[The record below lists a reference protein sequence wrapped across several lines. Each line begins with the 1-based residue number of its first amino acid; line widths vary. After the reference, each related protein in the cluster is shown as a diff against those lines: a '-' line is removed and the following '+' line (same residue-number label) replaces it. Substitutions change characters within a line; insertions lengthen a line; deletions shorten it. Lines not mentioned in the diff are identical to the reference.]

1 MPVTDPIS
9 DMFTRIRNAARMQQP
24 AVEMPASKLKVALA
38 ELLRN
43 EGFIS
48 SFETKALGAPEQKMR
63 IVLKYG
69 SKGEQVIQGLKRIS
83 KPGLRVYRS
92 AKKVPRIYGGLG
104 IAIVSTSR
112 GLMTDRQARKD
123 KMGGELIAQVW

>member
-9 DMFTRIRNAARMQQP
+9 DMFTRIRNAVRVQAP
-24 AVEMPASKLKVALA
+24 TVEMPASKQKVALA

-48 SFETKALGAPEQKMR
+48 SFETKALGTPQQKMR

-69 SKGEQVIQGLKRIS
+69 PKGEHVIQGIKRVS
-83 KPGLRVYRS
+83 RPGLRIYRA
-92 AKKVPRIYGGLG
+92 AKKVPRVYGGLG
-104 IAIVSTSR
+104 IAIISTSS
-112 GLMTDRQARKD
+112 GLITDRQARKSNL
-123 KMGGELIAQVW
+123 GGEIIGQVW

>member
-9 DMFTRIRNAARMQQP
+9 DMFTRLRNAARTQAP
-24 AVEMPASKLKVALA
+24 AVEMPASKQKVALA

-48 SFETKALGAPEQKMR
+48 SFETKALGTPEQKMR
-63 IVLKYG
+63 VVLKYG
-69 SKGEQVIQGLKRIS
+69 AKGEQVIQGIQRVS
-83 KPGLRVYRS
+83 RPGLKVYRP
-92 AKKVPRIYGGLG
+92 AKKVPRVMGGLG

-112 GLMTDRQARKD
+112 GLMTDRQARKSNL
-123 KMGGELIAQVW
+123 GGEVLAHIW

>member
-9 DMFTRIRNAARMQQP
+9 DMFTQIRNAVRTQLP
-24 AVEMPASKLKVALA
+24 VVEMPASKQKVALA

-48 SFETKALGAPEQKMR
+48 SFETKALGSPEQKMR

-69 SKGEQVIQGLKRIS
+69 PRGEKVIQGITRMS
-83 KPGLRVYRS
+83 RPGLRVYRP
-92 AKKVPRIYGGLG
+92 AKKAPRVYGGLG
-104 IAIVSTSR
+104 IAIVSTNR
-112 GLMTDRQARKD
+112 GLMSDRQARKSNI
-123 KMGGELIAQVW
+123 GGEVIGYVW

>member
-1 MPVTDPIS
+1 
-9 DMFTRIRNAARMQQP
+9 MFSRIRNAARVSAQS
-24 AVEMPASKLKVALA
+24 VEMPASKQKLALA

-48 SFETKALGAPEQKMR
+48 SFETKDLGTPEQKMR
-63 IVLKYG
+63 INLRYG

-83 KPGLRVYRS
+83 RPGLRIHRPS
-92 AKKVPRIYGGLG
+92 KKVPRVYGGLG

-112 GLMTDRQARKD
+112 GLMSDRQARKSNI
-123 KMGGELIAQVW
+123 GGEVVAYVW

>member
-9 DMFTRIRNAARMQQP
+9 DMFSRIRNAVRVQAP
-24 AVEMPASKLKVALA
+24 ALEMPASKQNVALA

-48 SFETKALGAPEQKMR
+48 SYETKALGSPAQKMR

-69 SKGEQVIQGLKRIS
+69 PKGEHVIQGLKRVS
-83 KPGLRVYRS
+83 RPGLRIYRP
-92 AKKVPRIYGGLG
+92 AKKTPRVYGGLG

-112 GLMTDRQARKD
+112 GLMTDRQARKSNV
-123 KMGGELIAQVW
+123 GGEVIGYVW

>member
-9 DMFTRIRNAARMQQP
+9 DMFTRLRNAARTQAP
-24 AVEMPASKLKVALA
+24 VVEMPASKQKVALA

-48 SFETKALGAPEQKMR
+48 SFETKALGTPEQKMR
-63 IVLKYG
+63 VVLKYG
-69 SKGEQVIQGLKRIS
+69 AKGEQVIQGIQRVS
-83 KPGLRVYRS
+83 RPGLKVYRP
-92 AKKVPRIYGGLG
+92 AKKVPRVMGGLG

-112 GLMTDRQARKD
+112 GLMTDRQARKSNL
-123 KMGGELIAQVW
+123 GGEVLAHIW

>member
-1 MPVTDPIS
+1 
-9 DMFTRIRNAARMQQP
+9 
-24 AVEMPASKLKVALA
+24 
-38 ELLRN
+38 
-43 EGFIS
+43 GFIS
-48 SFETKALGAPEQKMR
+48 SFETKDLGSPDQKMR

-69 SKGEQVIQGLKRIS
+69 PKGEQVIQGIKRAS
-83 KPGLRVYRS
+83 RPGLRVYRP

-123 KMGGELIAQVW
+123 NTGGEVMGFVW

>member
-9 DMFTRIRNAARMQQP
+9 DMFSRIKNAVRVQAP
-24 AVEMPASKLKVALA
+24 VVEMPASKQKVALA

-48 SFETKALGAPEQKMR
+48 SFETKALGSPQQKMR

-69 SKGEQVIQGLKRIS
+69 PKGEQVIQGIRRIS
-83 KPGLRVYRS
+83 RPGLRVYRA
-92 AKKVPRIYGGLG
+92 AKRTPRVYGGLG
-104 IAIVSTSR
+104 IAIISTSR
-112 GLMTDRQARKD
+112 GLMTDRQARKSNL
-123 KMGGELIAQVW
+123 GGEIVAQVW

>member
-9 DMFTRIRNAARMQQP
+9 DMFARIKNAVRVKAP
-24 AVEMPASKLKVALA
+24 AVEMPASKQKVALA

-48 SFETKALGAPEQKMR
+48 SYETKSLGAPQQKMR

-69 SKGEQVIQGLKRIS
+69 PKGEEVIQGINRVS
-83 KPGLRVYRS
+83 RPGLRLYRP
-92 AKKVPRIYGGLG
+92 AKKVPRVYGGLG
-104 IAIVSTSR
+104 IAIISTSR
-112 GLMTDRQARKD
+112 GLMTDRQARKSNI
-123 KMGGELIAQVW
+123 GGEVIGYVW

>member
-9 DMFTRIRNAARMQQP
+9 DMFVRIKNAARVKAP
-24 AVEMPASKLKVALA
+24 AVEMPASKQKVALA

-48 SFETKALGAPEQKMR
+48 SFETKALGSPAQKMR

-69 SKGEQVIQGLKRIS
+69 PKGEQVIQGIRRVS
-83 KPGLRVYRS
+83 RPGLKVYRTS
-92 AKKVPRIYGGLG
+92 KRVPRVYGGLG
-104 IAIVSTSR
+104 ISIISTSQ
-112 GLMTDRQARKD
+112 GLVSDRQARKTNL
-123 KMGGELIAQVW
+123 GGEVIAQVW

>member
-9 DMFTRIRNAARMQQP
+9 DMFTRIRNAARTHSQ
-24 AVEMPASKLKVALA
+24 AVEMPASKQKLALA

-48 SFETKALGAPEQKMR
+48 SFETKALGSPEQKMR

-69 SKGEQVIQGLKRIS
+69 PKGEQVIQGVKRVS
-83 KPGLRVYRS
+83 KPGLKVYRA
-92 AKKVPRIYGGLG
+92 AKKVPRVYGGLG
-104 IAIVSTSR
+104 VAIVSTSR
-112 GLMTDRQARKD
+112 GLMTDRQARKSNI
-123 KMGGELIAQVW
+123 GGEIVAYVW

>member
-9 DMFTRIRNAARMQQP
+9 DMFTRIRNAIRVQLP
-24 AVEMPASKLKVALA
+24 AVEMPASKQKVALA

-48 SFETKALGAPEQKMR
+48 SFETKDLGRPDQKMR

-69 SKGEQVIQGLKRIS
+69 PKGEQVIQGLKRIS
-83 KPGLRVYRS
+83 TPGLRVYRA
-92 AKKVPRIYGGLG
+92 AKKVPRVYGGLG
-104 IAIVSTSR
+104 VAVISTSR
-112 GLMTDRQARKD
+112 GLMTDRQARKSNI
-123 KMGGELIAQVW
+123 GGEIVAHVW

>member
-9 DMFTRIRNAARMQQP
+9 DMFCRIKNAVRVQAP
-24 AVEMPASKLKVALA
+24 AVEMPASKQKVALA

-48 SFETKALGAPEQKMR
+48 SFETKSLGSPQQKMR

-69 SKGEQVIQGLKRIS
+69 SRGEKVIQGIKRVS
-83 KPGLRVYRS
+83 RPGLRIYRD
-92 AKKVPRIYGGLG
+92 ANKVPRVYGGLG
-104 IAIVSTSR
+104 IAIISTSR
-112 GLMTDRQARKD
+112 GLMTDRQARKSNC
-123 KMGGELIAQVW
+123 GGEVIAQIW

>member
-9 DMFTRIRNAARMQQP
+9 DMFTRIRNAVRVQAP
-24 AVEMPASKLKVALA
+24 VVEMPASKQKVALA

-48 SFETKALGAPEQKMR
+48 SFETKSLGTPAQKMR

-69 SKGEQVIQGLKRIS
+69 PRGEQVIQGIKRVS
-83 KPGLRVYRS
+83 RPGLRIYRP
-92 AKKVPRIYGGLG
+92 AKKVPRVYGGLG
-104 IAIVSTSR
+104 ISIVSTSR
-112 GLMTDRQARKD
+112 GLMTDRQARKSD
-123 KMGGELIAQVW
+123 LGGEIVGFIW

>member
-1 MPVTDPIS
+1 MPVTDPIA
-9 DMFTRIRNAARMQQP
+9 DMFTRIRNAVRVQAP
-24 AVEMPASKLKVALA
+24 AVEMPASKQKVAIA

-48 SFETKALGAPEQKMR
+48 SFETKDLGSPAQKMR

-69 SKGEQVIQGLKRIS
+69 PKGEHVIQGIKRAS
-83 KPGLRVYRS
+83 RPGLRVYRP

-104 IAIVSTSR
+104 IAIISTSR
-112 GLMTDRQARKD
+112 GLMTDRQARSD
-123 KMGGELIAQVW
+123 NAGGEVMGFVW

>member
-9 DMFTRIRNAARMQQP
+9 DMFTRIRNAARMQSP
-24 AVEMPASKLKVALA
+24 SVEMPASKQKVALA

-48 SFETKALGAPEQKMR
+48 SFETKGLGSPEQKMR
-63 IVLKYG
+63 INLKYG
-69 SKGEQVIQGLKRIS
+69 QKGEQVIQGLKRTS
-83 KPGLRVYRS
+83 KPGLRVYRP
-92 AKKVPRIYGGLG
+92 AKRVPRVYGGLG

-112 GLMTDRQARKD
+112 GLMSDRQARKSNI
-123 KMGGELIAQVW
+123 GGEVIGYVW